1 MEFNDTDNYTGTV
14 LVAGMGAHAMFQT
27 GRKEMEYKKL
37 MGIILAVSVITF
49 VACSG
54 VAQRPVETANQGGS
68 PLTVKGKIDY
78 MKNLG
83 GYFILGDVPAR
94 EYFIEN
100 QDPKLLEALYK
111 SGKIVTI
118 EGRIVRG
125 AEYLYIDKID
135 GKPYR
140 GK

>member
-1 MEFNDTDNYTGTV
+1 MNHRTLIRMILSL
-14 LVAGMGAHAMFQT
+14 LVVT
-27 GRKEMEYKKL
+27 L
-37 MGIILAVSVITF
+37 

-54 VAQRPVETANQGGS
+54 VTQKPAETTKPEGS
-68 PLTVKGKIDY
+68 PITIKGKIDY

-83 GYFILGDVPAR
+83 GYFVMGDVPAR

-100 QDPKLLEALYK
+100 QDLKLLEALFK

-125 AEYLYIDKID
+125 AEYLFIDKID
-135 GKPYR
+135 GQPYR

>member
-1 MEFNDTDNYTGTV
+1 MN
-14 LVAGMGAHAMFQT
+14 
-27 GRKEMEYKKL
+27 YKKL
-37 MGIILAVSVITF
+37 VGIVLTLLVVTL

-54 VAQRPVETANQGGS
+54 VEQKPSETTKPEGS
-68 PLTVKGKIDY
+68 PITVKGKIDY

-83 GYFILGDVPAR
+83 YFVLGDVPAR
-94 EYFIEN
+94 EYIIVNEN
-100 QDPKLLEALYK
+100 LKVLEELYK

-125 AEYLYIDKID
+125 AEYLFIDKID
-135 GKPYR
+135 GQPYR